1 MSFGAIGGGGGSGGG
16 GGNGLVADAINDGT
30 TTVAPSQNAVFDAL
44 ASKQPLDTDLTQIAT
59 ATFANDDFVQKKA
72 GSLTNR
78 TIAQVKAD
86 LGVVS
91 PVHSQEAKYGSSDT
105 WGVPGDGYAGFGSFS
120 PSANTFYPVPF
131 VVSSQITVTAIAAA
145 QIAGAA
151 AGNMR
156 LLIYAADV
164 DWQASGAALLDT
176 GSISTATNA
185 VKSATGL
192 SAVLTPGRYL
202 RCFIC
207 DVEGLSYRVG
217 TVSRT
222 FLAPGIDCLAT
233 RWTGSVTYGAPSSP
247 VWNGHLVN
255 AAPTEV
261 MIGMR
266 WTV

>member
-1 MSFGAIGGGGGSGGG
+1 MPGDFIPAGPYVPEGGAAA
-16 GGNGLVADAINDGT
+16 LVADAINDGT

-105 WGVPGDGYAGFGSFS
+105 WGVPGDGYTNFGSFS
-120 PSANTFYPVPF
+120 ASANTFYPVPF

-145 QIAGAA
+145 QIAGAT

-156 LLIYAADV
+156 LLIYAADA
-164 DWQASGAALLDT
+164 DWQATGAALLDT
-176 GSISTATNA
+176 GSISTSTNA

-192 SAVLTPGRYL
+192 SVVLPPGRYL
-202 RCFIC
+202 RCLIC
-207 DVEGLSYRVG
+207 DVGGTSYRVG
-217 TVSRT
+217 GVSRT
-222 FLAPGIDCLAT
+222 FLTAGIDGFAT
-233 RWTGSVTYGAPSSP
+233 RWNGPVTYGAPSSP
-247 VWNGHLVN
+247 VWTTHIGN
-255 AAPTEV
+255 ATPSEV

>member
-1 MSFGAIGGGGGSGGG
+1 MPGDFIPAGPYVPEGGAAA
-16 GGNGLVADAINDGT
+16 LVADAINDGT
-30 TTVAPSQNAVFDAL
+30 TTVAPSQNAVYDAL
-44 ASKQPLDTDLTQIAT
+44 AAKIANPGGS
-59 ATFANDDFVQKKA
+59 NDDFLQRKA
-72 GSLTNR
+72 GVYTNR

-105 WGVPGDGYAGFGSFS
+105 WGVPGDGYANFGSFS
-120 PSANTFYPVPF
+120 ASANTFYPIPF
-131 VVSSQITVTAIAAA
+131 VVGSAITVTAIAAA
-145 QIAGAA
+145 QTGGGT

-192 SAVLTPGRYL
+192 SVALTPGRYL

-207 DVEGLSYRVG
+207 DVGGLSYRVG
-217 TVSRT
+217 AVSRT
-222 FLAPGIDCLAT
+222 FLTPGIDGLAT

-247 VWNGHLVN
+247 VWNGHLGN
-255 AAPTEV
+255 AAPSEI

-266 WTV
+266 WTS